1 MMPKGQPT
9 VMFIEILVD
18 ASSNTSL
25 AKIEHREGG
34 GSIGIIS
41 DKSYKGTGMP
51 PLVEVQ
57 AYIDQKMGGKR

>member
-1 MMPKGQPT
+1 MPKGQPAA
-9 VMFIEILVD
+9 MFIEVLVD

-25 AKIEHREGG
+25 AKIEHRGSG

-41 DKSYKGTGMP
+41 DKSYKGSGMP
-51 PLVEVQ
+51 PLGEVQ